1 MIKRLFDVV
10 LSGIGLFVF
19 SPVLIGLALAI
30 KLTSRGPVFYRGE
43 RIGLNG
49 VPFRIFKYRSM
60 VIDAEKI
67 GGSSTPEDDPRVT
80 KVGKFLRK
88 YKLDELPQLL
98 NVFNGDMSL
107 VGPRPQV
114 GWVVEKYTPEERVV
128 LTVRP
133 GITDWASLKFSNEGE
148 ILKGSDDPDRDYFLK
163 IHPEKMRLGVEY
175 ARNHSLLTDIAI
187 LFKTV
192 AAIFG
197 GKT

>member
-1 MIKRLFDVV
+1 MIKRLFDIV

-128 LTVRP
+128 LSVRP

-175 ARNHSLLTDIAI
+175 ARNHSLLTDIII